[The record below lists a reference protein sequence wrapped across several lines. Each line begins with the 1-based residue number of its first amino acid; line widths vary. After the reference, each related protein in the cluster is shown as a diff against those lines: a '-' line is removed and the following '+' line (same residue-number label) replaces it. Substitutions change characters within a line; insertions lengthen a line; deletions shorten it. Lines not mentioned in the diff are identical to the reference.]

1 MTTASMTPEEIAA
14 ELKELFTPE
23 DTEAQNNGQTENA
36 NGEQNR

>member
-23 DTEAQNNGQTENA
+23 DMEDKPNG
-36 NGEQNR
+36 